1 METPDRK
8 EKEMK
13 HYLML
18 CMSMFVVLLSACS
31 SAATPIEEGKAGSVT
46 PSSTLATPSLM
57 ARPLDAVSSN
67 MEVNDVLTAVAS
79 GDPQQL
85 IKLFGFTTTACKTVN
100 ALGGPPPCRAGEA
113 EGTMVEVL
121 PVLGGEGSYLRKDE
135 INDFPGLNVAGVYAV
150 YQVSESAYAEEYF
163 PAGDY
168 GIMLVGPENEPGVVL
183 QVKDGK
189 IIRIDYLFDRAS
201 YDTILAR
208 DSSGFVLEPIK

>member
-1 METPDRK
+1 
-8 EKEMK
+8 MK
-13 HYLML
+13 HYLFL
-18 CMSMFVVLLSACS
+18 CMSIFVILLSACS
-31 SAATPIEEGKAGSVT
+31 SAASPSEQGNPGSVT

-67 MEVNDVLTAVAS
+67 MEVNDVLTIVAG

-85 IKLFGFTTTACKTVN
+85 IKLFSFTKTACKTVN
-100 ALGGPPPCRAGEA
+100 ALGGPPQCRSGEA
-113 EGTMVEVL
+113 EGTIVEVL
-121 PVLGGEGSYLRKDE
+121 PVLGGEGSFLRKDE
-135 INDFPGLNVAGVYAV
+135 INDFPGLKVAGVYAV

-168 GIMLVGPENEPGVVL
+168 GIMFVGPENEPGVVL
-183 QVKDGK
+183 QVKAGK

-201 YDTILAR
+201 YDTVIER